1 MNERDDLFHELRVL
15 AALELELDHFVA
27 EKVGAARRAGLPWD
41 AIAQA
46 VGVSRPS
53 AWRRWKTVVNDP
65 RPTRPL
71 RRDAAQ
77 LLLTGEATRA
87 AQRLTTELAQRLTNR
102 QDNHPWSGAV
112 RLALDQ
118 LSLSYEVVQR
128 DAREIEYR
136 VRTVRLQITCLEPSS
151 ASPGGLSAV
160 TLPSP
165 ELSLSGRGQ
174 PQTAQ
179 LTTDGSPPTSGEV
192 LVKTVITFIR
202 QQIEG
207 EESAPAA
214 TSALDHYREPA

>member
-1 MNERDDLFHELRVL
+1 MNGDDLFYELRAL
-15 AALELELDHFVA
+15 AALELELDQLVA

-53 AWRRWKTVVNDP
+53 AWRRWKTVVDDP
-65 RPTRPL
+65 RPTRPM
-71 RRDAAQ
+71 RRDAGQ

-87 AQRLTTELAQRLTNR
+87 AQRLTAELAQRLTNR
-102 QDNHPWSGAV
+102 QDSHPWSGAV
-112 RLALDQ
+112 RVALDR
-118 LSLSYEVVQR
+118 LSLRHDVVQR
-128 DAREIEYR
+128 NAREIEYR

-174 PQTAQ
+174 PRTAH
-179 LTTDGSPPTSGEV
+179 LTSDGLLPTSGKV
-192 LVKTVITFIR
+192 LVETVITFIR
-202 QQIEG
+202 QQLGAVPAEG
-207 EESAPAA
+207 NAPSA
-214 TSALDHYREPA
+214 SSSLDHN

>member
-1 MNERDDLFHELRVL
+1 VNADDLFYELRAL
-15 AALELELDHFVA
+15 AALELELDHLVA

-41 AIAQA
+41 DIAQA

-53 AWRRWKTVVNDP
+53 AWRRWKTVVDDP
-65 RPTRPL
+65 RPTRPM
-71 RRDAAQ
+71 RRDAGQ

-87 AQRLTTELAQRLTNR
+87 AQQVIAELAQRLTNR
-102 QDNHPWSGAV
+102 QDSHPWSGAV
-112 RLALDQ
+112 RVALDQ
-118 LSLSYEVVQR
+118 LSLKYDVVQR
-128 DAREIEYR
+128 NAREIEYR

-174 PQTAQ
+174 PRTAH
-179 LTTDGSPPTSGEV
+179 LTSDGLLPTSGEV

-202 QQIEG
+202 QQLEVVPAEG
-207 EESAPAA
+207 NTPAA
-214 TSALDHYREPA
+214 SSALDHR